1 MSVLKWLLGGA
12 SALHLLGC
20 GNCNA
25 ASIVPVIITITDA
38 SSGNVICDATVEAIG
53 IYDYSVKHTLSP
65 QAADGGGCVYRDSE
79 DDYFTLTVTAQ
90 GYQPLTVQGGGGG
103 NTCPPS
109 LPPVEMK
116 VALSPN

>member
-1 MSVLKWLLGGA
+1 MGLLKWLVGGV

-20 GNCNA
+20 GHCNV

-38 SSGNVICDATVEAIG
+38 SSGNEICNATVEAVG
-53 IYDYSVKHTLSP
+53 IHNYSVKHTLSP
-65 QAADGGGCVYRDSE
+65 QAAEGGGCEYYDSE
-79 DDYFTLTVTAQ
+79 DDYFTLTVTAP
-90 GYQPLTVQGGGGG
+90 GYQPLTVQGGGGE

-116 VALSPN
+116 VTLSP